1 MARSDFSFFFPFR
14 VRYAE
19 VDGQMIVFNAHYLT
33 YFDTAITEF
42 FRVLPYD
49 YQGQVE
55 RTGEDYHT
63 VKTLVEY
70 YAPIRFDDEI
80 EVGVRTQRIGR
91 SRSHLRLGNS
101 SEGAGRTPR
110 LGRGGVGQH
119 RSDDAPP
126 GAAPGGAGG
135 EAAGVRRRRGAGVV
149 AGAWRNSARAAR
161 AAPHREDDDG

>member
-91 SRSHLRLGNS
+91 SSLTFGLEIHPKGRDERL
-101 SEGAGRTPR
+101 AF
-110 LGRGGVGQH
+110 GRGGVGQH

-135 EAAGVRRRRGAGVV
+135 EAAGVRRRRGPGVL
-149 AGAWRNSARAAR
+149 AGARRNTARAAR
-161 AAPHREDDDG
+161 ACAAQGG

>member
-1 MARSDFSFFFPFR
+1 MARADFGFFFPFR

-63 VKTLVEY
+63 VRTVVEY
-70 YAPIRFDDEI
+70 HAPIRFDDEI
-80 EVGVRTQRIGR
+80 EVGVRTARIGR
-91 SRSHLRLGNS
+91 SSLTFGLEIHSKGRDERLASGEVVWVNTNQTTHRPAPLPAELVEKLRAFDG
-101 SEGAGRTPR
+101 
-110 LGRGGVGQH
+110 
-119 RSDDAPP
+119 DAD
-126 GAAPGGAGG
+126 AAQG
-135 EAAGVRRRRGAGVV
+135 
-149 AGAWRNSARAAR
+149 
-161 AAPHREDDDG
+161 